1 MVFPFPATSLKGS
14 VRGDLPP
21 KPCYLIRGW
30 DSPQV
35 QPILSVKLLGTIY
48 DFTPSI
54 FGQIGKKKKKTTSKI
69 PFSSED
75 CKTLLSLE
83 CVNRAIVTE
92 GTLPLVNP
100 WAFVL
105 SFAVVIWVWPASSG
119 HGIKGRLGCIRSAWS
134 GLPSRHFLYGMQDL
148 HMRRRPAQP
157 GYPATAEGYR
167 A

>member
-1 MVFPFPATSLKGS
+1 ML
-14 VRGDLPP
+14 
-21 KPCYLIRGW
+21 
-30 DSPQV
+30 
-35 QPILSVKLLGTIY
+35 PILSVKLLGTIY

-54 FGQIGKKKKKTTSKI
+54 FGQIEKKKKKTTSKI

-105 SFAVVIWVWPASSG
+105 SFAVVI
-119 HGIKGRLGCIRSAWS
+119 
-134 GLPSRHFLYGMQDL
+134 
-148 HMRRRPAQP
+148 
-157 GYPATAEGYR
+157 
-167 A
+167 